1 VHRFESGVPVDVLSD
16 VLRVVRLTG
25 AVYFD
30 IDASCPWV
38 GESPG
43 TAEIAAAIMPGVE
56 HVISF
61 HAVMSGSCWAALGD
75 GSAPPQQLNAGDVV
89 VFPGGAPNVMSS
101 SPGTRGDPNP
111 LAMYYRPTDRHLPF
125 AMIHGGGGD
134 ERTRFICGY
143 LGCDARP
150 FNPLLAVLPEMLC
163 ARKPGDGSTWVT
175 DLFRLALAEG
185 GSGRAG
191 GETILAKLS
200 ELMFVEI
207 IRRHLETLPEG
218 SIGWLAGLRDPHVG
232 QALRLVHARPA
243 EDWSLERLARE
254 VGLSRTIF
262 ADRFSHYVK
271 VSPMQ
276 YLARWRLQLAGRLLE
291 QSGVSIA
298 QAGAEV
304 GYESEAAFN
313 RAFKK
318 FVGVPPGTWRKGR
331 MASIAPSH
339 QHIKEVPETALEP
352 SN

>member
-1 VHRFESGVPVDVLSD
+1 MDVLSD
-16 VLRVVRLTG
+16 VLRIVRLTG
-25 AVYFD
+25 AVFFD
-30 IDASCPWV
+30 VDASSPWV

-43 TAEIAAAIMPGVE
+43 TAEIAAAIMPGIE
-56 HVISF
+56 HIISF
-61 HAVMSGSCWAALGD
+61 HAVMSGSCWAALAD
-75 GSAPPQQLNAGDVV
+75 GSAPPQQLNGGDVV

-101 SPGTRGDPNP
+101 SPGARGQPNP
-111 LAMYYRPTDRHLPF
+111 LTMYYRPVDAHLPF
-125 AMIHGGGGD
+125 TLIHGGGGD

-150 FNPLLAVLPEMLC
+150 FNPLLAVLPNMLC
-163 ARKPGDGSTWVT
+163 ARKPGNGDSWVT

-185 GSGRAG
+185 NSGRAG

-207 IRRHLETLPEG
+207 IRRHLETLPEN

-232 QALRLVHARPA
+232 TALRLIHAHPA

-254 VGLSRTIF
+254 VGLSRSIF

-271 VSPMQ
+271 VSPIQ
-276 YLARWRLQLAGRLLE
+276 YLARWRLQLAARLLE
-291 QSGVSIA
+291 QSAVSIA

-318 FVGVPPGTWRKGR
+318 FVGVPPGTWRKER
-331 MASIAPSH
+331 LVSIDARPS
-339 QHIKEVPETALEP
+339 A
-352 SN
+352 

>member
-1 VHRFESGVPVDVLSD
+1 MDVLSD

-43 TAEIAAAIMPGVE
+43 TAEIAAAIMPGAE

-61 HAVMSGSCWAALGD
+61 HAVMSGFCWVALGD
-75 GSAPPQQLNAGDVV
+75 GSGPPQQLNAGDVV

-101 SPGTRGDPNP
+101 SPGARGEPNP
-111 LAMYYRPTDRHLPF
+111 LAMYYRPIDRYLPF
-125 AMIHGGGGD
+125 AMIRGGGGD

-150 FNPLLAVLPEMLC
+150 FNPLLTVLPEMLC
-163 ARKPGDGSTWVT
+163 ARKPDNGSTWVT
-175 DLFRLALAEG
+175 DLFRMALAEG

-207 IRRHLETLPEG
+207 IRCHLETLPEG
-218 SIGWLAGLRDPHVG
+218 SIGWLAGLRDQHVG
-232 QALRLVHARPA
+232 AALRLVHARPSD
-243 EDWSLERLARE
+243 DWSLERLARE
-254 VGLSRTIF
+254 VGLSRTTF
-262 ADRFSHYVK
+262 AERFSHYVK

-298 QAGAEV
+298 QAGAQV

-318 FVGVPPGTWRKGR
+318 FVGVPPGTWRKAR
-331 MASIAPSH
+331 MKSIIPSH
-339 QHIKEVPETALEP
+339 QLGGRAAEAFLKPE
-352 SN
+352 N